1 MRSFSKVDPKL
12 FQSRSIFRLCSWVLT
27 KGEEEVGLIAAVV
40 DGLKEN
46 GIAGEDDVKAQAA
59 RTPHSYILTVHPY
72 A

>member
-1 MRSFSKVDPKL
+1 
-12 FQSRSIFRLCSWVLT
+12 VLT